1 MRNFICFV
9 GMLHCLLTINVRVYA
24 LEKNEKVSN
33 KEQIEKIIISEYE
46 QFRFHKNEK
55 LSFEAFKYAYQ
66 GYFNL
71 LDAGMLKNKDI
82 ISICDFTL
90 SSNTKRFWVLDISQ
104 HKVLFHTLVA
114 HGAGTGEE
122 YATHFSNIPES
133 HQSSQGFYIT
143 LDTYLGNNGY
153 SLKLRGVDEE
163 YNSNALDRAIVI
175 HGAPYVSETFAR
187 ENKRLGR
194 SHGCPA
200 LPQETAPKI
209 IDIIKGGSCYFIYQP
224 CNQYLCKS
232 VWINKNINQN
242 ILDNVLVKEIDYKKT
257 NPRYIEI
264 ETAKP
269 AAIQET
275 KKVISSVVY
284 IQEDKNG
291 NITDS
296 LKVKFE

>member
-1 MRNFICFV
+1 MRNYIYFV
-9 GMLHCLLTINVRVYA
+9 STILFALTISVNAFA

-33 KEQIEKIIISEYE
+33 NEQIEKIILSEYE
-46 QFRFHKNEK
+46 QFKFHKNEK
-55 LSFEAFKYAYQ
+55 ISFEAFKYAYQ
-66 GYFNL
+66 GYINL
-71 LDAGMLKNKDI
+71 LDAGMLKNKNI
-82 ISICDFTL
+82 LSICDFTL

-104 HKVLFHTLVA
+104 HKVLYHTLVA

-122 YATHFSNIPES
+122 FAVHFSNIPES

-143 LDTYLGNNGY
+143 LDTYMGNNGY
-153 SLKLRGVDEE
+153 SLKLSGVDDE

-175 HGAPYVSETFAR
+175 HGAPYVSESFAK

-200 LPQETAPKI
+200 LPQEIAPKI
-209 IDIIKGGSCYFIYQP
+209 IDIIKDGTCYFIFQP

-232 VWINKNINQN
+232 VWINKNINPS
-242 ILDNVLVKEIDYKKT
+242 IMDNFLVKEIDYKKT
-257 NPRYIEI
+257 NPRYVEFNSD
-264 ETAKP
+264 
-269 AAIQET
+269 IQSERQNV

-284 IQEDKNG
+284 IQEDRNG

>member
-1 MRNFICFV
+1 MRNFIYLVCTILFS
-9 GMLHCLLTINVRVYA
+9 LTIGEDVFA
-24 LEKNEKVSN
+24 IEKNEKVDN
-33 KEQIEKIIISEYE
+33 KEQIEKIILSEYE
-46 QFRFHKNEK
+46 QFRFHKSEI

-66 GYFNL
+66 GYLNL

-82 ISICDFTL
+82 LSICDFTL
-90 SSNTKRFWVLDISQ
+90 SSNVKRFWVLNIAQ

-122 YATHFSNIPES
+122 FATHFSNIPES

-143 LDTYLGNNGY
+143 LDTYMGNNGY
-153 SLKLRGVDEE
+153 SLKLSGVDEE
-163 YNSNALDRAIVI
+163 YNSKAIDRAIVI
-175 HGAPYVSETFAR
+175 HGAPYVSETFAK

-200 LPQETAPKI
+200 LPQELAPKI
-209 IDIIKGGSCYFIYQP
+209 IDIIKEGTCYFIYQP

-232 VWINKNINQN
+232 VWINKNINPSL
-242 ILDNVLVKEIDYKKT
+242 LDNIFVKEIDYKKT
-257 NPRYIEI
+257 NPRYIKI
-264 ETAKP
+264 DSTKP
-269 AAIQET
+269 AEIQDS